1 MIRVE
6 NSSDNAE
13 IYISGDIIDDDEGT
27 IVSWWGDGD
36 AYQWPSDIKKQ
47 LDDVKGKDL
56 TVYINSSGGSV
67 PAGVAIANMIK
78 RHDGHTTAVVDGWCC
93 SIATQIFFAAD
104 DRQIPKNAYLMIHKP
119 ATGIVGNADD
129 LEKAITFLN
138 TIQEGM
144 ETVYNDAA
152 NDDVTPETIH
162 DMVNNE
168 TWLTGEQAKQY
179 FNVTVLDSTQTVAK
193 AGKSENMKNIPDAI
207 IAAWKK
213 QNAADDA
220 EQKAKRQRLQKDLN
234 NKITIAVAKAKGVL
248 AE

>member
-1 MIRVE
+1 
-6 NSSDNAE
+6 
-13 IYISGDIIDDDEGT
+13 
-27 IVSWWGDGD
+27 
-36 AYQWPSDIKKQ
+36 
-47 LDDVKGKDL
+47 
-56 TVYINSSGGSV
+56 
-67 PAGVAIANMIK
+67 
-78 RHDGHTTAVVDGWCC
+78 
-93 SIATQIFFAAD
+93 
-104 DRQIPKNAYLMIHKP
+104 MIHKP

-193 AGKSENMKNIPDAI
+193 AGKSENMKNIEPFVRSLKKKLPDMPVEYV
-207 IAAWKK
+207 
-213 QNAADDA
+213 D
-220 EQKAKRQRLQKDLN
+220 ERF
-234 NKITIAVAKAKGVL
+234 TSVL
-248 AE
+248 AHRTMLEAGLKKKDRQNKALVDEISATIILQTYLENKRFSFL